1 MSLIRPTGN
10 FWVDVLPASLVAAA
24 GMTLAFIPSLGT
36 AISAARPE
44 EGGLAS
50 GIVNVSYQVGSAVGL
65 AVMTAIAAVFGA
77 DQLGDLTELTNG
89 FSAVFLGAAAI
100 AVVGAAIT
108 AVVMRSTKVDDPR
121 TVQSTVNS

>member
-50 GIVNVSYQVGSAVGL
+50 GIVNVSYQAR
-65 AVMTAIAAVFGA
+65 
-77 DQLGDLTELTNG
+77 LGCRPRGDDRD
-89 FSAVFLGAAAI
+89 
-100 AVVGAAIT
+100 
-108 AVVMRSTKVDDPR
+108 RSSVR
-121 TVQSTVNS
+121 R